1 MFNRRKKKV
10 TQKIRSARGVMKAEG
25 FNFDQIKRYFNGKTH
40 DCDQIVSE
48 QTVNDLDLDLLF
60 SYIDRTKSKVGQQYL
75 YKRLRCLEFN
85 NQQFDRQERIISYFR
100 KNDEERVAIQYDL
113 VKLSHPNSYYIADFF
128 QHEIGPKPKWFFIF
142 PLITFSVVLSIIL
155 SFFVPAFGY
164 LLLGLIP
171 INVILHYGLKRKTT
185 RFISRVPILLSLGGV
200 AKKLFEHETIRAEFE
215 FLKKPLATFAK
226 IKRKMSFFKLEQK
239 VDSDAEMAFWF
250 ILEFIKIT
258 FLLEPLLLFSSVD
271 NLRDKSKDI
280 QHVFEFVGEIDS
292 ALSIEDLR
300 SSTETCIPTIIDHSE
315 SIIFNDLKH
324 PLIPGCVPNDL
335 NSENCVL
342 ITGSNMSGK
351 TTYIRSAGISYI
363 TGHALNTSF
372 SKSAQISNR
381 KIHTLIR
388 IEDDV
393 MDSSS
398 FFFQEIKGMKGIIES
413 AQEHHSFV
421 LLDELFKGTNT
432 VERIA
437 AGKSVLSYLS
447 KNNAK
452 VLVSTHDHEL
462 CDLLSDEY
470 ELYHFSEH
478 IEDNEV
484 KFSYQLKYGK
494 LLEGNAINIL
504 EINDFPKEI
513 ISEAKR
519 LAKK

>member
-1 MFNRRKKKV
+1 
-10 TQKIRSARGVMKAEG
+10 
-25 FNFDQIKRYFNGKTH
+25 
-40 DCDQIVSE
+40 
-48 QTVNDLDLDLLF
+48 
-60 SYIDRTKSKVGQQYL
+60 
-75 YKRLRCLEFN
+75 
-85 NQQFDRQERIISYFR
+85 
-100 KNDEERVAIQYDL
+100 
-113 VKLSHPNSYYIADFF
+113 
-128 QHEIGPKPKWFFIF
+128 
-142 PLITFSVVLSIIL
+142 
-155 SFFVPAFGY
+155 
-164 LLLGLIP
+164 
-171 INVILHYGLKRKTT
+171 
-185 RFISRVPILLSLGGV
+185 
-200 AKKLFEHETIRAEFE
+200 
-215 FLKKPLATFAK
+215 
-226 IKRKMSFFKLEQK
+226 
-239 VDSDAEMAFWF
+239 
-250 ILEFIKIT
+250 
-258 FLLEPLLLFSSVD
+258 
-271 NLRDKSKDI
+271 
-280 QHVFEFVGEIDS
+280 
-292 ALSIEDLR
+292 
-300 SSTETCIPTIIDHSE
+300 
-315 SIIFNDLKH
+315 
-324 PLIPGCVPNDL
+324 
-335 NSENCVL
+335 
-342 ITGSNMSGK
+342 MSGK